1 VNWQHPLE
9 RVWQMTPRQVQAW
22 LALGAAREARERAM
36 RLSDT
41 ALAAQGQG
49 DAISKAIREL
59 SGDA

>member
-1 VNWQHPLE
+1 
-9 RVWQMTPRQVQAW
+9 MTPRQVQAW